1 MQQTNSHMLSERL
14 KKHIKDY
21 HDFPKK
27 GIIFKDISPI
37 LENYEALEQVKN
49 NFVNVAKEYQPDYI
63 AGIDARGFLFST
75 LISQE
80 LGIGSLMIRKP
91 NKLPGELIEQTY
103 TLEYG
108 SSTLAVQTARNI
120 KNKKIILVDDL
131 LATGGTIKCA
141 EDLISKAGG
150 NVVLSLVVIELLFL
164 KGSENLVSPLKSV
177 LQYD

>member
-1 MQQTNSHMLSERL
+1 MVNLYNFVDS
-14 KKHIKDY
+14 IKD
-21 HDFPKK
+21 FPVK
-27 GIIFKDISPI
+27 GIVFKDISPI
-37 LENYEALEQVKN
+37 LENYEALKIVKN
-49 NFVNVAKEYQPDYI
+49 NLVEIAREYQPDYI

-75 LISQE
+75 LVSQQ

-108 SSTLAVQTARNI
+108 TSTLAIQKERDI
-120 KNKKIILVDDL
+120 KGKRVVLVDDL

-141 EDLISKAGG
+141 EDLITKVGG
-150 NVVLSLVVIELLFL
+150 SVVLSMFVIELSFL
-164 KGSENLVSPLKSV
+164 NGSTQLTSPVRSV